1 MTLAVVDDSPDARFA
16 LITLLKRN
24 LQQADVFEADGV
36 ESGLQLIKKVKP
48 EVVFLDVMMGDGTG
62 FDLLSKIPNPDFKVV
77 FVSGYDTF
85 AVRAFKFSAVDYLVK
100 PVVESELV
108 ETISKLSK
116 VLTQQGLHLMLQA
129 LQLNS
134 DQSKKRKQLVLRDT
148 DNVYAIDVHDI
159 IRCQSTDNYTTF
171 YTLNQKPIMVTKPL
185 KEFDEMLEE
194 FDFFRVHQSHL
205 INLDFLAKFQRKE
218 GGFAI
223 LKDGTEIPVAT
234 RKREPLLEKLAS
246 R

>member
-1 MTLAVVDDSPDARFA
+1 MILAVVDDSPDARVA
-16 LITLLKRN
+16 LITLLKKY
-24 LQQADVFEADGV
+24 LSQAIVHEADSVQTGYD
-36 ESGLQLIKKVKP
+36 LIHRVKP
-48 EVVFLDVMMGDGTG
+48 DIVFLDVMMPDGTG
-62 FDLLSKIPNPDFKVV
+62 FDLLSKIPNTDFKIV

-85 AVRAFKFSAVDYLVK
+85 AVRAFKFSAIDYLVK
-100 PVVESELV
+100 PVVEHELV
-108 ETISKLSK
+108 ETIGKLSK
-116 VLTQQGLHLMLQA
+116 ALTQQGLNLMLQA
-129 LQLNS
+129 LQLNT

-159 IRCQSTDNYTTF
+159 IRCQSNDNYTTF
-171 YTLNQKPIMVTKPL
+171 YTINQKPIMVTRPL

-223 LKDGTEIPVAT
+223 LKDGSEIPVAS
-234 RKREPLLEKLAS
+234 RKREPLLEKLSS

>member
-1 MTLAVVDDSPDARFA
+1 MTLAVVDDSPDARTT
-16 LITLLKRN
+16 LITLLKKH
-24 LQQADVFEADGV
+24 LPQASVHEADGV
-36 ESGLQLIKKVKP
+36 EAGFKLIKQINP

-62 FDLLSKIPNPDFKVV
+62 FDLLAKIPSIDFKIV

-85 AVRAFKFSAVDYLVK
+85 AVRAFKFSAIDYLVK
-100 PVVESELV
+100 PVVESELI

-116 VLTQQGLHLMLQA
+116 ALTQQGLNLMLQA
-129 LQLNS
+129 LQLNT
-134 DQSKKRKQLVLRDT
+134 DQSKKKKQLVLRDT

-159 IRCQSTDNYTTF
+159 IRCQSNDNYTIF
-171 YTLNQKPIMVTKPL
+171 YTTTQKPIMVTKPL
-185 KEFDEMLEE
+185 KEFDEMLED

-205 INLDFLAKFQRKE
+205 INLDFLVKFQRKE

-223 LKDGTEIPVAT
+223 LKDGSEIPVAS